1 MNRRDLLRSFSLA
14 GVSAAAKSFALGF
27 EDVNSDDAALLLRY
41 FATHARD
48 LLRKPAGVLRF
59 PSISPTLPGATYSA
73 DLWDWDTLWTARGL
87 FELADRTKDA
97 GLGADV
103 AEHAR
108 GSLANFFDHQG
119 RDGNN
124 DGRIPMLITMRDADP
139 LGCLKGSRPHQ
150 ENQAKPVLAQL
161 ALLTADRGPAELR
174 NSRWFEPSLAKLRR
188 FYESW
193 RVDNLSHTG
202 LLVWGDDVAIGNDND
217 PTTFGRPFFSSA
229 NLLLNCLY
237 YQDLKAAAEL
247 SRRTEHTSDAE
258 QYERDATTLAR
269 AIQKHCW
276 DPRDRFF
283 YTADVQCFDRR
294 AELIH
299 GIPLGMP
306 MSWESLPLRLQTFT
320 GFLPMWAGI
329 ATEDQSRALAG
340 HLRDEHG
347 IGARYGVRTLS
358 AIEPMYSLAASS
370 NPSNWLGPVWI
381 IANYLTWSGLARA
394 GLREQAEAIAAVTI
408 SMLAR
413 DLRRSGSLNE
423 YYHPDSG
430 EPLSHAGFMDWNL
443 LVLEMLPHHARS

>member
-1 MNRRDLLRSFSLA
+1 MNRRDLLRCL
-14 GVSAAAKSFALGF
+14 SFAGASSVAATSF
-27 EDVNSDDAALLLRY
+27 AAGPEASEDDATLLLRY
-41 FATHARD
+41 FTLHARD

-59 PSISPTLPGATYSA
+59 PSIAPSLPGATYSA

-87 FELADRTKDA
+87 FEVADRTKDA
-97 GLGADV
+97 GLSSEV
-103 AEHAR
+103 AQHAQ
-108 GSLANFFDHQG
+108 GSLANFFDHQSSEG
-119 RDGNN
+119 RV
-124 DGRIPMLITMRDADP
+124 PMLITMKDADP
-139 LGCLKGSRPHQ
+139 LGCLKGSRPHK

-161 ALLTADRGPAELR
+161 ALLAADRGPKEMRDA
-174 NSRWFEPSLAKLRR
+174 RWFEPSLARLRR
-188 FYESW
+188 FYDSW
-193 RVDNLSHTG
+193 RADNLSHTG

-247 SRRTEHTSDAE
+247 SRRTGHSTDGE
-258 QYERDATTLAR
+258 QYEREAAALVR
-269 AIQKHCW
+269 AIQQHCW

-283 YTADVQCFDRR
+283 YTADVQCADRR

-299 GIPLGMP
+299 GIPLGMA
-306 MSWESLPLRLQTFT
+306 MSWSSLPLRLQTFT

-329 ATEDQSRALAG
+329 CTEDQNRALAE
-340 HLRDEHG
+340 HLRNQRG
-347 IGARYGVRTLS
+347 LGASYGVRTLS
-358 AIEPMYSLAASS
+358 AAEPMYSLAASS

-381 IANYLTWSGLARA
+381 IANYLTWSGLVRA
-394 GLREQAEAIAAVTI
+394 GFREQANAMASATI

-423 YYHPDSG
+423 YYHPDRG

-443 LVLEMLPHHARS
+443 LVLEMLPQHG